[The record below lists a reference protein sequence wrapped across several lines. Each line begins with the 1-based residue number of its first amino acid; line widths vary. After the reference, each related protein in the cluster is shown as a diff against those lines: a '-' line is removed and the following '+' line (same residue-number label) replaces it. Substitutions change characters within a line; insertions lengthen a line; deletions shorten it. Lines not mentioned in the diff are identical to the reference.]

1 MALRV
6 TALHTRNLSGELAD
20 AGSEEGVKHR
30 AGPDTKGSVRVS
42 WRASQRS
49 RSYEP
54 SADYSSQRGG
64 EGQPRPEMT
73 SVPKC
78 LAQCPPPSS
87 LSHPVGSR
95 RTGLAFPLAGLK

>member
-6 TALHTRNLSGELAD
+6 TAPHTRNLSRELAD
-20 AGSEEGVKHR
+20 AGSEEGVEHR

-49 RSYEP
+49 RNYEP
-54 SADYSSQRGG
+54 SADHPSQRGG
-64 EGQPRPEMT
+64 EGQPGPEMT
-73 SVPKC
+73 SVSKC
-78 LAQCPPPSS
+78 QAQCPLPSS

-95 RTGLAFPLAGLK
+95 LTGLASPLAGLK